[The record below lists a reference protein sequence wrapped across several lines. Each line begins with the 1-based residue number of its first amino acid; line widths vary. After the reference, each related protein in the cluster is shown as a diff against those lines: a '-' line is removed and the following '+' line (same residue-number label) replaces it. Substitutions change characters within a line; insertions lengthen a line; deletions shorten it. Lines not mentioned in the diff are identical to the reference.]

1 LLGQHVDSENTAHS
15 PRRLRRPRP
24 AWPAGRAMTTRSAA
38 DLLKDHGIDHVAT
51 KKGTYT
57 TTCPNCARGGYL
69 NVKITRDGVAW
80 YCHHCEKGGGE
91 KFEQPDR
98 TASRQP
104 QKHTP
109 AETAAW
115 LWSRRKSIAG
125 SIAEKYLRQARG
137 YSGPLP
143 PTLAF
148 LPPSKP
154 EHHPAMIAAFAI
166 PDEPEPGILGQ
177 PRGVDAVHLTLLK
190 PDGSGKADIEPEP
203 NKKFVGSPGGRPIVL
218 APPNDLLGLAIT
230 EGIEDALSIYQ
241 ATGLGAWAAGSAGE
255 MPRLADSV
263 PGYIECVTILAHPDP
278 AGRKGAHALAE
289 ALTARGSIEVL
300 VRGI

>member
-1 LLGQHVDSENTAHS
+1 
-15 PRRLRRPRP
+15 
-24 AWPAGRAMTTRSAA
+24 MTTRSAA
-38 DLLKDHGIDHVAT
+38 ALLKNHGIKYIET

-57 TTCPNCARGGYL
+57 TTCPQCEGGYL

-104 QKHTP
+104 QKHTQ
-109 AETAAW
+109 AERAAW
-115 LWSRRKSIAG
+115 LWSQRKPIVG
-125 SIAEKYLRQARG
+125 SIVERYLRQARG

-148 LPPSKP
+148 LAPSKP
-154 EHHPAMIAAFAI
+154 EHHPAMIAAFAV

-177 PRGVDAVHLTLLK
+177 PRNVDAVHLTLLK
-190 PDGSGKADIEPEP
+190 PGGSKADVEP
-203 NKKFVGSPGGRPIVL
+203 NKKFVGSPRGRPIVL

-241 ATGLGAWAAGSAGE
+241 ATGLGVWAAGSAGA
-255 MPRLADSV
+255 MPALAAGVAS
-263 PGYIECVTILAHPDP
+263 YIECITIFAHDDRGKPKALELAD
-278 AGRKGAHALAE
+278 ALIK
-289 ALTARGSIEVL
+289 RGIEVL
-300 VRGI
+300 VEGIVP